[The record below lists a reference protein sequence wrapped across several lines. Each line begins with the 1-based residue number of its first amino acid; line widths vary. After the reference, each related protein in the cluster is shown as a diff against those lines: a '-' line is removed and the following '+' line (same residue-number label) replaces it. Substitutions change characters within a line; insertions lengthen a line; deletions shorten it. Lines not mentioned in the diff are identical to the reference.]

1 MTDSRECVIVKF
13 SVVLLIALG
22 TSVTAQNARA
32 DFGQS
37 STTSAANDVPLLGGV
52 LFRSGSSFQS
62 GTSLGGYA
70 FYTDASGA
78 EHDDPFN
85 KLQWGPNGQQHASLQ
100 WACMP
105 TCNGAPSVAA
115 YTLGVAPG
123 LLKAGAIASSDD
135 QSSSSMAKAE
145 LGDFIHLNTAA
156 TVHFHGH
163 LDGPLWAAAPNGG
176 DAMAAVTVGINLW
189 RPGSVTATVSSP
201 HADSLGSY
209 AFNASMTGDGHEI
222 PTDLKSLTV
231 NTEDFDYLVLLPA
244 GDTFVDVGLG
254 VQAAGTSAWA
264 LADFSHTLRLSID
277 ADPAAGMSSA
287 SGLLPVGPVP
297 GVPEPSTPL
306 LSLAGVLAI
315 GCRWHRSLRPK
326 ERA

>member
-1 MTDSRECVIVKF
+1 VKF
-13 SVVLLIALG
+13 SFVLLIALG
-22 TSVTAQNARA
+22 TALAVQNARA

-37 STTSAANDVPLLGGV
+37 STTPAANDVPLLGGV
-52 LFRSGSSFQS
+52 LFRSGNSFQS

-70 FYTDASGA
+70 FYTDENGA
-78 EHDDPFN
+78 EHADPFN
-85 KLQWGPNGQQHASLQ
+85 KLQWGSGSQQHDSLQ
-100 WACMP
+100 WPCMP
-105 TCNGAPSVAA
+105 SCSGAPSVAA

-123 LLKAGAIASSDD
+123 LLKAGAVARSDD

-145 LGDFIHLNTAA
+145 LGDFIHLNNAA
-156 TVHFHGH
+156 VVHFHGH
-163 LDGPLWAAAPNGG
+163 LDGPLWAAGPNGG
-176 DAMAAVTVGINLW
+176 DAMAAVTVGVNLW

-209 AFNASMTGDGHEI
+209 SFNASMTGDGHDI
-222 PTDLKSLTV
+222 PADIGSLNV
-231 NTEDFDYLVLLPA
+231 NTEDFDYSVLLPA
-244 GDTFVDVGLG
+244 GNTFVDVGLG
-254 VQAAGTSAWA
+254 VQATGASAWA

-277 ADPAAGMSSA
+277 ADPAAGLSSVA
-287 SGLLPVGPVP
+287 GLLPVGPVP

-315 GCRWHRSLRPK
+315 ARRWHRSLRAE